1 MKSKGLLS
9 DLEPIVGGIQ
19 QPAAEAR
26 PVRRHHRNIKRVQ
39 IESKNADPPG
49 AGYENIGLAVGGKVS
64 ETVEMV
70 VRGIEKPTAETGA
83 VRRHHRNGERASR
96 KLEYPDAPGARD
108 HDFRFSISIQISGRY
123 HLVVE
128 RIEEPAAETGA
139 VGRHHRGG
147 QRAS

>member
-64 ETVEMV
+64 ETVKMV
-70 VRGIEKPTAETGA
+70 VRGIEKPTAEAGA
-83 VRRHHRNGERASR
+83 VRRHHRNIEC
-96 KLEYPDAPGARD
+96 
-108 HDFRFSISIQISGRY
+108 ISGE
-123 HLVVE
+123 LQNAD
-128 RIEEPAAETGA
+128 PPGTGN
-139 VGRHHRGG
+139 
-147 QRAS
+147 Q